1 MTFARF
7 NKTLTS
13 PATKTGKKTKPATG
27 IQLLLSTMDSTP
39 KPPIKLSKKLIKK
52 LKKFF
57 KSRLLRAFNRKGK
70 RVTTLKL
77 TGEDLV
83 DFETRFFGSS
93 KDLATLKNA
102 IRSIDEI
109 LLSGDTIV
117 TSACRDYATPSP
129 IGSLK
134 PRASST
140 NFQFT
145 PAELVTAVTSP
156 RNKFSLWVF
165 NEDGME
171 GRVALTA
178 DTHLGAYID
187 ERAANT
193 LKDQY
198 TQRKDDAKIELSI
211 IDTPR
216 EKPKTPDNSS
226 SPKDIN
232 STKIETIDQDQLET
246 SQDQLVVTQDQME
259 ISQDH
264 PENPKGQLEVPQDQ
278 LEASQDQTGMPQ
290 DHLENPQDHLENPQ
304 DHLENPQDHLENPQ
318 DHLENPQDH
327 LENPQDH
334 PESPR
339 DQFETTTVDTTPRE
353 LEAFNQ
359 DALEQADLNNTDST
373 RTDTSDELATA
384 TPTTASTSSATGTLD
399 DIAKPKDLDERA
411 NDYKMINKIYDNIV
425 LCIDTNTT
433 WKYIEP
439 PASLSQ
445 VTRDEV
451 EPATTA
457 SPGQA
462 GILVFQAPANLE
474 SRAKYSAK
482 PLATKTYIKSRTIR
496 IGDNDTNFTSR
507 PFHLHA
513 RNEKVSGINIFNS
526 IAFN

>member
-290 DHLENPQDHLENPQ
+290 DHLENPQDH
-304 DHLENPQDHLENPQ
+304 
-318 DHLENPQDH
+318 
-327 LENPQDH
+327 